1 MQLVSGT
8 HAYGG
13 RWHRAAR
20 MAGLVAMVVAMA
32 WASGATLPAQESGR
46 SAAADWPT
54 YNRDLAGTRYSPLD
68 QIDTGNVGELQEVWS
83 YRFHP
88 EDGFVEGPEPAELF
102 QQVTPIVVGG
112 VMYLAAGD
120 RVVALRPETGEEIWR
135 HELSEGLASFRGVAY
150 GPATD
155 AHGPRIYF
163 TSLSK
168 VIALNADTGAR
179 DTTFGNRGEVTL
191 RVPYTG
197 VPVVYEGALVLGSS
211 AFGPGQEHI
220 APHLNQP
227 RGGGEPE
234 QAYPRA
240 IDTATGGL
248 LWEFPTLPTETD
260 FGSHTWGNESW
271 RNRIGNNVWAF
282 TLTVDEERGLVY
294 MPVSSP
300 GSNYYGGDRPG
311 DNLFANST
319 IAIDIRTGNLEW
331 YFQNIRRE
339 LWDYNLPPAPGL
351 LDIERDGERIPA
363 LAQVGKSGFMFILN
377 RETGEPVHGVEDRP
391 VPAGDVP
398 GEQYAPTQPIPL
410 KPPPLARVSFG
421 PDDIVTADDTTAE
434 HAAACRE
441 LYDKVGY
448 YNEGPYTPQRLRR
461 EGTPPSLIFPGNSG
475 GVNWNGTAYDP
486 ELGYIFVNS
495 KDRPL
500 NGWMDE
506 NPLYGP
512 DTDDQVAY
520 VRVPGPPFEAAIF
533 DEDGTRLGALPC
545 YKPPWARL
553 YAVHAASGDI
563 AWEVPL
569 GINPLLPEDKQRV
582 GSPSVGGGIVTAGG
596 LVFIGATTDRMFRAF
611 DSRTGEELWA
621 AAFDYNVEA
630 VPITYAGSD
639 GRQYVAANVSAPAT
653 AEPRGNERLVVF
665 ALPEAGS
672 SGSSSTAGAANSDSL
687 PPRSFRW
694 PRPASRHS
702 PTGCS
707 RGRVATLSRRSA
719 VSRAFPPSPKPP
731 DACSNRSAAAGAAG
745 GMPTTGGAAWSA
757 VQHRGG
763 SPRFAPLRKRDII
776 GPPRP
781 PAEPADPRT

>member
-1 MQLVSGT
+1 MQLVSGMR
-8 HAYGG
+8 ACGG
-13 RWHRAAR
+13 RSHRAAR
-20 MAGLVAMVVAMA
+20 VAGLAAMVMVMV
-32 WASGATLPAQESGR
+32 WASGPTLPAQESGR

-68 QIDTGNVGELQEVWS
+68 QIDTGNVGELQEAWS

-102 QQVTPIVVGG
+102 QQVTPIVVDG

-163 TSLSK
+163 TSLSR
-168 VIALNADTGAR
+168 VIALNADTGKR
-179 DTTFGNRGEVTL
+179 DPAFGNQGEVQL
-191 RVPYTG
+191 RIPYTG

-240 IDTATGGL
+240 IDAATGGL

-282 TLTVDEERGLVY
+282 TLTVDEARGLVY

-319 IAIDIRTGNLEW
+319 IAIDIRTGDLEW
-331 YFQNIRRE
+331 YFQNIHHE

-363 LAQVGKSGFMFILN
+363 VAQVGKSGFMFILN
-377 RETGEPVHGVEDRP
+377 RETGEPVHGVEERP

-398 GEQYAPTQPIPL
+398 GEQYSPTQPIPL

-441 LYDKVGY
+441 LYDAIGY
-448 YNEGPYTPQRLRR
+448 YNEGPYTPLRLRQ
-461 EGTPPSLIFPGNSG
+461 EGTPPSLVFPGNSG

-520 VRVPGPPFEAAIF
+520 ARVPGPPFEAAIF
-533 DEDGTRLGALPC
+533 DADGTRLGALPC

-553 YAVHAASGDI
+553 YAVHAASGEI

-569 GINPLLPEDKQRV
+569 GINTLLPEDKQRV

-630 VPITYAGSD
+630 VPITYAGND
-639 GRQYVAANVSAPAT
+639 GRQYVAVNVSAPAT
-653 AEPRGNERLVVF
+653 AQPRGNERLVVF
-665 ALPEAGS
+665 ALP
-672 SGSSSTAGAANSDSL
+672 
-687 PPRSFRW
+687 
-694 PRPASRHS
+694 
-702 PTGCS
+702 
-707 RGRVATLSRRSA
+707 
-719 VSRAFPPSPKPP
+719 
-731 DACSNRSAAAGAAG
+731 
-745 GMPTTGGAAWSA
+745 
-757 VQHRGG
+757 
-763 SPRFAPLRKRDII
+763 
-776 GPPRP
+776 
-781 PAEPADPRT
+781 